1 MIRVLR
7 GGLRLIERWL
17 RSAGRALATLG
28 AVYVGPEALQAID
41 TTPAP
46 SRSTRRLVRYTQARF
61 RVLPPGVGG
70 PPPAHP
76 ERLRGDAPL
85 SPQEEL
91 LARELW
97 PAYTPTRDAG

>member
-1 MIRVLR
+1 
-7 GGLRLIERWL
+7 
-17 RSAGRALATLG
+17 
-28 AVYVGPEALQAID
+28 
-41 TTPAP
+41 
-46 SRSTRRLVRYTQARF
+46 
-61 RVLPPGVGG
+61 VGG